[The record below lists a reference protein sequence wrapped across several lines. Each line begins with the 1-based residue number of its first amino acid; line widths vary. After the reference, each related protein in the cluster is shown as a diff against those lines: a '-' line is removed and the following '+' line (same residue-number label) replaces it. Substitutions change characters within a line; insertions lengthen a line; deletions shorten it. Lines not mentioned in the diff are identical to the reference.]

1 MNEVND
7 CAETNGAASA
17 FLLAAFLCMASAGA
31 VEGNCAA
38 DVPAM
43 SSRKLVDLYK
53 DSELDD
59 IPSRV
64 PLTAEQLEYV
74 GCLFS
79 SMLDVIEQKRSL
91 GENDSA
97 FGQGKFFWP
106 KEPSKPIKSSLS
118 FEVDN
123 FKFRSISIG
132 FTRKGPAS
140 EWSMAGLRIHPRNF
154 PHGVFEMRLPK
165 SFFGRLV
172 FESSHA
178 EERKNE
184 SVEIVNVFWYKKE
197 TNGRTINLRFEAD
210 PRVSDLKE
218 GYPRSF
224 HSVAIYLGPNLEPFT
239 KELATG
245 STDVREN
252 IVRQLETLGLEMD
265 VPAPDKFAV
274 IRDHSIMRALAV
286 GGFAKDD
293 AAADRA
299 AQILLDR
306 CTPSDLA
313 AFAPIYTASLRQL
326 KGDYLRIAAK
336 AKTVEAR
343 QFVEKMALQAK
354 WRDQPERRQAIRLT
368 QAALGNTRIENE
380 FIDAA
385 VQAERSAPPAPRNRF
400 YNVGTAR
407 DGTELAE
414 RLQSLGRIGTRRSLL
429 AACGYLRSPLKSY
442 VRDVSERSVRYA
454 ALDAL
459 LYNYPDERLLHG
471 PKDHAGWIAAEQF
484 CTRNLGAVFDGPTP
498 DLPPDQ
504 PYPTRML
511 TPPSRK

>member
-1 MNEVND
+1 MTSPFECTKN
-7 CAETNGAASA
+7 A
-17 FLLAAFLCMASAGA
+17 FLLSALLCVGSANAAEGSCAS
-31 VEGNCAA
+31 E
-38 DVPAM
+38 VPAM
-43 SSRKLVDLYK
+43 TGHKIVDLYK
-53 DSELDD
+53 DAEPRD

-64 PLTAEQLEYV
+64 PLTVEQQEYV
-74 GCLFS
+74 GCLFR

-118 FEVDN
+118 YEVDN

-132 FTRKGPAS
+132 FTRKDPSSA
-140 EWSMAGLRIHPRNF
+140 WSMAGLSIHPRNF

-165 SFFGRLV
+165 SFFGGLV
-172 FESSHA
+172 FEASHA
-178 EERKNE
+178 EQRKNE
-184 SVEIVNVFWYKKE
+184 SLEIVNVFWHKKE
-197 TNGRTINLRFEAD
+197 ANGRTIELRFEAD

-224 HSVAIYLGPNLEPFT
+224 HGVAIYLGPNLESFT

-252 IVRQLETLGLEMD
+252 IVRQLEKLGLEMD
-265 VPAPDKFAV
+265 APAPGKFAV
-274 IRDHSIMRALAV
+274 IRDHSIIRALAV

-299 AQILLDR
+299 AQILLER

-354 WRDQPERRQAIRLT
+354 WRDQPERRHAIRLA
-368 QAALGNTRIENE
+368 QAALGNTRIETE

-385 VQAERSAPPAPRNRF
+385 VQAERSAPPAPHNRF

-414 RLQSLGRIGTRRSLL
+414 RLRSLGRIGTRRSLL
-429 AACGYLRSPLKSY
+429 AVCGYLRSPLKSY
-442 VRDVSERSVRYA
+442 VPDVSERSVRYA

-471 PKDHAGWIAAEQF
+471 PQDQAGWIAAEQF
-484 CTRNLGAVFDGPTP
+484 CTRNLGAVFNGPTP
-498 DLPPDQ
+498 DLPTDQ

-511 TPPSRK
+511 PRPDRK